1 MKKFS
6 IVIPAYNEEAI
17 LEKSLLSLISKL
29 KTEFP
34 PNTYE
39 ILLIENGSQDQTLA
53 IAKSLALK
61 FKFFQVFHLSKPSYG
76 GALRKGILEAKNEN
90 LVIFNVDFWDISF
103 LKKALK
109 LLANADIVIGSKTL
123 IASHD
128 LRPLHRR
135 LLTHFFNVALKILF
149 NFPGSDTHGI
159 KVFKKK
165 KFVPLMKKCQ
175 AYHELFDTELIL
187 RASKKGLVLTELPIK
202 VREIRPTR
210 YNNLKRGINTLKD
223 LILIFRAKLLNE
235 K

>member
-1 MKKFS
+1 MKNFS
-6 IVIPAYNEEAI
+6 IVIPAYNEETV
-17 LEKSLLSLISKL
+17 LEKSLLSLANKL
-29 KTEFP
+29 KIEFP
-34 PNTYE
+34 SNTYE

-53 IAKSLALK
+53 IAKNLSSK
-61 FKFFQVFHLSKPSYG
+61 FKFLRVFHLPKPSYG

-90 LVIFNVDFWDISF
+90 LVIFNVDFWNISF

-109 LLANADIVIGSKTL
+109 LLENDDIIIGSKTL
-123 IASHD
+123 IASQD

-135 LLTHFFNVALKILF
+135 LLTHFFNILLKIFF

-159 KVFKKK
+159 KVFKKRR
-165 KFVPLMKKCQ
+165 FIPLVKKCR

-187 RASKKGLVLTELPIK
+187 RASKKGLILTELPIR

-210 YNNLKRGINTLKD
+210 YNNLKRAINTLKD
-223 LILIFRAKLLNE
+223 LILIFKTKLLNE